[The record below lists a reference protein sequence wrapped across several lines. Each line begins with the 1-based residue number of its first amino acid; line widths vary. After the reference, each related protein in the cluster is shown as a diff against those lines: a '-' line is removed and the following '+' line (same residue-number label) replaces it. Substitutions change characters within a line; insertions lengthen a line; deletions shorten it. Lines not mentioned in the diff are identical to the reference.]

1 MSGGLTRHARRAGNQ
16 VWTAWERFFFTP
28 QSTAPLAVFRIA
40 YGLLAT
46 LWTLTQ
52 LPYLFVFYGPD
63 GILPT
68 PPPVAAGQWSVLTT
82 FNSVPVL
89 AVVWLA
95 TLLAALA
102 LTVGASPRI
111 AAVVLLV
118 GIITFTR
125 RDPYVLNGGDLLVR
139 VLAVYLVFAPSAESL
154 SWDRWRRDRAHFW
167 EFPQRAPWTM
177 RMLQVQL
184 SVIYLAAVWAKLQG
198 DVWRNGTALSFAL
211 RMLDQLRVPSPELVA
226 GSPLLVEWLT
236 FGTLLVE
243 LSIGLFVWNRRA
255 RPWVLGAGFLMH
267 LGIEIFIMVGFFSLG
282 MWCLYLVF
290 LPPER
295 TDRTVLALRDRWR
308 ARRQPSPE
316 RPTPEDEERQQAGPA
331 PTVTKS

>member
-1 MSGGLTRHARRAGNQ
+1 MAAAGLTGHARRAGERA
-16 VWTAWERFFFTP
+16 WGAWERFFFTP
-28 QSTAPLAVFRIA
+28 ESTAPLAVFRIV
-40 YGLLAT
+40 YGVVVT

-52 LPYLFVFYGPD
+52 LPHLFVFYGPD
-63 GILPT
+63 GVLPT
-68 PPPVAAGQWSVLTT
+68 PPPVSAGQWSVLTT
-82 FNSVPVL
+82 FNSVPAL

-95 TLLAALA
+95 TLLAAVA
-102 LTVGASPRI
+102 LTAGASPRI
-111 AAVVLLV
+111 AAIVLLV
-118 GIITFTR
+118 GIIALTR
-125 RDPYVLNGGDLLVR
+125 RDPYVLNSGDILLR
-139 VLAVYLVFAPSAESL
+139 VLAVYLIFAPSGESL

-167 EFPQRAPWTM
+167 EFPRRAPWAI

-211 RMLDQLRVPSPELVA
+211 RMTDQLRVPNPGFVA

-243 LSIGLFVWNRRA
+243 LSVGLFVWNRRA

-267 LGIEIFIMVGFFSLG
+267 LGIEIFIMVGFFSIG

-290 LPPER
+290 LPPAGTER
-295 TDRTVLALRDRWR
+295 AVLALRDRWR
-308 ARRQPSPE
+308 ARREPDGVASVQRE
-316 RPTPEDEERQQAGPA
+316 
-331 PTVTKS
+331 

>member
-1 MSGGLTRHARRAGNQ
+1 
-16 VWTAWERFFFTP
+16 V
-28 QSTAPLAVFRIA
+28 VV
-40 YGLLAT
+40 T

-52 LPYLFVFYGPD
+52 LPHLFVFYGPD
-63 GILPT
+63 GVLPR
-68 PPPVAAGQWSVLTT
+68 PLPVGPGQWSVLST

-95 TLLAALA
+95 TLLAGVA
-102 LTVGASPRI
+102 LTAGASPRI

-118 GIITFTR
+118 GIIAFTR
-125 RDPYVLNGGDLLVR
+125 RDPYVLNSGDILLR
-139 VLAVYLVFAPSAESL
+139 VLAVYLIFAPSGESL

-167 EFPQRAPWTM
+167 EFPERAPWAM

-211 RMLDQLRVPSPELVA
+211 RMTDQLRVPNPGFVA

-255 RPWVLGAGFLMH
+255 RWWVLGAGFLMH
-267 LGIEIFIMVGFFSLG
+267 LGIEIFIMVGFFSIG
-282 MWCLYLVF
+282 MWVLYLVF

-295 TDRTVLALRDRWR
+295 TERTVLALRDRWQ
-308 ARRQPSPE
+308 ARR
-316 RPTPEDEERQQAGPA
+316 APA
-331 PTVTKS
+331 PVASGGRDFEVPSASVTKS

>member
-1 MSGGLTRHARRAGNQ
+1 MTAPGVAGLARRAGERA
-16 VWTAWERFFFTP
+16 WGAWERFFFTP
-28 QSTAPLAVFRIA
+28 ESTAPLAVFRIA
-40 YGLLAT
+40 YGVVAV

-52 LPYLFVFYGPD
+52 LPHLFTFYGPD
-63 GILPT
+63 GVLPT
-68 PPPVAAGQWSVLTT
+68 PPPVPSGQWSVLTT
-82 FNSVPVL
+82 LNSVPAL

-102 LTVGASPRI
+102 LTAGASPRI
-111 AAVVLLV
+111 AAIVLLI
-118 GIITFTR
+118 GIIAFTR
-125 RDPYVLNGGDLLVR
+125 RDPYVLNGGDLLLR

-154 SWDRWRRDRAHFW
+154 SWDRWRKDRAHFW
-167 EFPQRAPWTM
+167 EFPLRAPWAM

-184 SVIYLAAVWAKLQG
+184 SVVYLAAVWAKLQG

-211 RMLDQLRVPSPELVA
+211 RMTDQLRVPNPGFVA

-255 RPWVLGAGFLMH
+255 RWWVLGAGFLMH

-282 MWCLYLVF
+282 MWCFYLVF
-290 LPPER
+290 LPPQR
-295 TDRTVLALRDRWR
+295 TERTVLALRDRWQ
-308 ARRQPSPE
+308 ARR
-316 RPTPEDEERQQAGPA
+316 RPA
-331 PTVTKS
+331 PPSSAERKSAPDEADVTKL

>member
-1 MSGGLTRHARRAGNQ
+1 MTAAGLTGHARRVGER
-16 VWTAWERFFFTP
+16 VWGAWERFFFTP
-28 QSTAPLAVFRIA
+28 ESTAPLAVFRIA
-40 YGLLAT
+40 YGLVAT

-52 LPYLFVFYGPD
+52 LPHLFVFYGPD
-63 GILPT
+63 GVLPT
-68 PPPVAAGQWSVLTT
+68 PPAVGPGQWSVLST

-95 TLLAALA
+95 TLLAGVA
-102 LTVGASPRI
+102 LTAGASPRI
-111 AAVVLLV
+111 AAIVLLV
-118 GIITFTR
+118 GMIAFTR

-139 VLAVYLVFAPSAESL
+139 VLAVYLIFAPSGESL

-167 EFPQRAPWTM
+167 EFPRRAPWAL

-211 RMLDQLRVPSPELVA
+211 RMLDQLRAPSPELVA

-255 RPWVLGAGFLMH
+255 RWWVLGAGFLMH
-267 LGIEIFIMVGFFSLG
+267 LGIEIFIMVGFFSVG
-282 MWCLYLVF
+282 MWVLYLVF
-290 LPPER
+290 LPAER
-295 TDRTVLALRDRWR
+295 TERTVLVLRDRWR
-308 ARRQPSPE
+308 ERRATAPIASGE
-316 RPTPEDEERQQAGPA
+316 RKFELTEAD
-331 PTVTKS
+331 VTKS